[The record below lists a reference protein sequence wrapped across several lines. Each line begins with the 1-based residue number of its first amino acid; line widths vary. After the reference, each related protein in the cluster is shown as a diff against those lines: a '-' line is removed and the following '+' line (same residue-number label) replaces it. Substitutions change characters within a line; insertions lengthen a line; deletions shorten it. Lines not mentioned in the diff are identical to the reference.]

1 MFCFARFDPVF
12 NILKNILN
20 LDGVI
25 CCVSPF
31 QMGATYCL
39 GHPTFVA
46 GIGVRLKKKKKSKV
60 ELYGPTLNISI
71 LSDRSSGVYALWKVS
86 SFPTPSQALPV
97 PPTREPGFLFHEHQL
112 MLSEASSPTVP
123 SLETGFPYPASA
135 LTMGTPVPG
144 HP

>member
-12 NILKNILN
+12 NTLKNILN

-25 CCVSPF
+25 CCVSPS

-39 GHPTFVA
+39 GHRTFAA
-46 GIGVRLKKKKKSKV
+46 GIGVRLKKEKKKSKV

-86 SFPTPSQALPV
+86 SFPNPSQALPA
-97 PPTREPGFLFHEHQL
+97 PPTREHGFLFHEHQ
-112 MLSEASSPTVP
+112 
-123 SLETGFPYPASA
+123 
-135 LTMGTPVPG
+135 
-144 HP
+144 